1 MEKQTLNLT
10 DTLEGFKQTSVD
22 LKQYE
27 TSFRRWLVQEIE
39 SERMSWQEARSRFN
53 LPFRFDVTYK
63 DWQKKY
69 SEEIIVSL
77 PLMTA
82 EERINLKKLETRNK
96 ELEKQL
102 ELAQM
107 RLTAVNTMIDIA
119 EKEYKLEIRKKSGPK
134 Q

>member
-1 MEKQTLNLT
+1 MEKQTVNLT
-10 DTLEGFKQTSVD
+10 DNMEGFKQESVD

-39 SERMSWQEARSRFN
+39 SKRMSWQEARSRFQ
-53 LPFRFDVTYK
+53 LPFRFDITYK
-63 DWQKKY
+63 EWQKKY
-69 SEEIIVSL
+69 SQEIILSL

-82 EERINLKKLETRNK
+82 EERINLKKLEARNK

-107 RLTAVNTMIDIA
+107 RLTAVNTMVDIA

>member
-1 MEKQTLNLT
+1 MEKQTMNLT
-10 DTLEGFKQTSVD
+10 DNLDGFKQDKVD
-22 LKQYE
+22 LKKYE
-27 TSFRRWLVQEIE
+27 SSFRRWLVQEIE
-39 SERMSWQEARSRFN
+39 SGKMCLSEARMRFQ
-53 LPFRFDVTYK
+53 LPYFFDQSYK

-69 SEEIIVSL
+69 SQEIIVSL

-82 EERINLKKLETRNK
+82 EERINLKNLEARNK

-102 ELAQM
+102 ELARM

-134 Q
+134 R